1 MNRMSENYL
10 ELYDF
15 QSKLKAG
22 VEALFPSRLWVKA
35 EISSIKAN
43 RHCYLELT
51 QSDSSGRLIAKVKA
65 AIWES
70 RYRFLAPMFKS
81 VTGSPLQ
88 VGMTVLVEI
97 QVTYSPLYDLTL
109 VVNDIDPEFSLGE
122 LEKQRQMTIARLQQ
136 DGVME
141 MQKELELPLLPM
153 KFAVISAADA
163 AGYRDFM
170 KHLDENIY
178 GFHFDYELYPAL
190 MQGTQC
196 PSSIISAL
204 NAVMDSGVDYD
215 AVLILRGGGSRID
228 LACYDDYELCSAI
241 AQYPLPVMTAV
252 GHDQDYHIA
261 DMVAHLNLKT
271 PTALADELVS
281 IYAGEDERISTYWS
295 RIVNGSVRKI
305 TDADAAVRLLQSRL
319 RNSFL
324 YKIGAME
331 SKVDLLESRISGADP
346 RNVLKRGY
354 VLALDG
360 KGVVLKQA
368 CGTLNTGDQ
377 VGLMFHDGVV
387 HCQVNHVEK
396 KKMI

>member
-35 EISSIKAN
+35 EISSIKAR
-43 RHCYLELT
+43 RHCYLELS
-51 QSDSSGRLIAKVKA
+51 QSGPQGVIAKVTA

-70 RYRFLAPMFKS
+70 RYRYLAPMFES

-88 VGMTVLVEI
+88 VGMTVLVEV
-97 QVTYSPLYDLTL
+97 QVNYSPVYGFTL

-136 DGVME
+136 EGIIGL
-141 MQKELELPLLPM
+141 QKDLELPLLPM
-153 KFAVISAADA
+153 RFAVVSASDA
-163 AGYRDFM
+163 AGYRDFV
-170 KHLDENIY
+170 KHLEENIY
-178 GFHFDYELYPAL
+178 GFRFDYELYPAL
-190 MQGTQC
+190 MQGAQC
-196 PSSIISAL
+196 PASIIAAL
-204 NAVMDSGVDYD
+204 NAVMDSGQDYD

-281 IYAGEDERISTYWS
+281 IYAGEDERISTLWS
-295 RIVNGSVRKI
+295 RVMNGCIRKI
-305 TDADAAVRLLQSRL
+305 TDADASVRLFQSRL
-319 RNSFL
+319 RNAFL

-331 SKVDLLESRISGADP
+331 AKVDLLESRISGADP

-368 CGTLNTGDQ
+368 CGTLDAGDQ

-387 HCQVNHVEK
+387 HCRVDHVEK